1 MQSGLSAADKKWLY
15 GTAIVVVL
23 LAVGAAFASPAA
35 DNSARGY
42 PSSYSPKPDGALAAY
57 LLLDK
62 LGYPVRRWE
71 SKPEELKNLS
81 PDSVLILAE
90 PTVMALPEER
100 NAIAEFVK
108 RGGRVLFCGPFQS
121 VFLPLPETLAV
132 NSGELPFPARLP
144 SGFTRDA
151 NVIRIARQAD
161 WKEANDRLQVLYG
174 GDKQPVVV
182 LSHLGKG
189 EVIWW
194 ASGSP
199 LTNKG
204 LKEDQNLQLFL
215 NVVSDSEGLPRPVY
229 WDEYFHG
236 QQGGLWSYI
245 VQTPVPWGM
254 WQLLLAALIALFTY
268 SRRSGPIVSP
278 RIQPRLSPLEFV
290 DTMGELYRRAGA
302 TEVAID
308 VPYKRLRLQLARKLG
323 EPITT
328 SDAALAQTAARRLGF
343 PENELRATLE
353 EASLASKVSKLDPKK
368 ALMIVQTLLRF
379 GRQLSGQRPPQEKNA

>member
-1 MQSGLSAADKKWLY
+1 
-15 GTAIVVVL
+15 
-23 LAVGAAFASPAA
+23 
-35 DNSARGY
+35 
-42 PSSYSPKPDGALAAY
+42 
-57 LLLDK
+57 
-62 LGYPVRRWE
+62 
-71 SKPEELKNLS
+71 
-81 PDSVLILAE
+81 
-90 PTVMALPEER
+90 
-100 NAIAEFVK
+100 
-108 RGGRVLFCGPFQS
+108 VLFCGPFQS

-132 NSGELPFPARLP
+132 SSEELPFPARLP

-161 WKEANDRLQVLYG
+161 WQDANDRLKVLYG
-174 GDKQPVVV
+174 SDKQPVVV
-182 LSHLGKG
+182 ASQLGKG

-194 ASGSP
+194 SSGSP

-215 NVVSDSEGLPRPVY
+215 NVVSNPDGSPRPVY

-236 QQGGLWSYI
+236 QQGDLWSY
-245 VQTPVPWGM
+245 VAKTPVPWGM

-278 RIQPRLSPLEFV
+278 RIRPRLSPLEFV

-308 VPYKRLRLQLARKLG
+308 VPYKRLRLQLTRKLG

-328 SDAALAQTAARRLGF
+328 SDAALAQTAARRLGL

-353 EASLASKVSKLDPKK
+353 EASSASKVSKLDPKK
-368 ALMIVQTLLRF
+368 ALTIVQTLLRF
-379 GRQLSGQRPPQEKNA
+379 GRQLSGQRPTQEKNA